1 MSYKYSKGA
10 QVIGDLKAADDTER
24 NTQIDFGEDYIG
36 FETSGSL
43 RMKISG
49 SDGSITFNEAFTF
62 PISDGSANQVLTT
75 NGSGQLSWTD
85 QSSGGGGGSGLE
97 YATGHVDLTTN
108 NKPVNWV
115 NASSIS
121 AASGI
126 KSWFIIPKN
135 TTIDKVIVSVKGN
148 NFSTANDGNVTLSI
162 YKNQSDYGS
171 TIVNQ
176 TVGADD
182 FSEKVSNM
190 AGGTTDC
197 NQKVFSGLNQS
208 VSEGDLIHIKVGKSS
223 GSDKEALVTIV
234 FDSGGSSSVT
244 IPYPRLYFSGI
255 SPVSQIGN
263 NSFTNATITTDNG
276 KYENGFIDFGSSGN
290 TAPARFESAIPLL
303 GGIYTFSFWFYSKR
317 TGSDYG
323 AILRQES
330 GGTPANTENYPLVT
344 WNTSDELGV
353 FNETSGG
360 TFYGSGY
367 DMTTHE
373 GSNTWIHMAVVANG
387 TNSKFYINGSLV
399 GTANGVV
406 TTSVKELGA
415 YDGNDTQVFSEGIDD
430 FAHWAESLSDQ
441 QISEIYNSSSKLRDI
456 VT

>member
-62 PISDGSANQVLTT
+62 PISDGSANQVLKT
-75 NGSGQLSWTD
+75 NGSGQLSWTN
-85 QSSGGGGGSGLE
+85 QSSGGGGGSG
-97 YATGHVDLTTN
+97 
-108 NKPVNWV
+108 
-115 NASSIS
+115 
-121 AASGI
+121 
-126 KSWFIIPKN
+126 
-135 TTIDKVIVSVKGN
+135 
-148 NFSTANDGNVTLSI
+148 VT
-162 YKNQSDYGS
+162 
-171 TIVNQ
+171 V
-176 TVGADD
+176 
-182 FSEKVSNM
+182 
-190 AGGTTDC
+190 
-197 NQKVFSGLNQS
+197 
-208 VSEGDLIHIKVGKSS
+208 
-223 GSDKEALVTIV
+223 
-234 FDSGGSSSVT
+234 
-244 IPYPRLYFSGI
+244 PYPRLYFSGI

-290 TAPARFESAIPLL
+290 TAPARFETAIPLL
-303 GGIYTFSFWFYSKR
+303 GGVYTFSFWFYSKR
-317 TGSDYG
+317 TGSDWG
-323 AILRQES
+323 AILRRES
-330 GGTPANTENYPLVT
+330 GGSPVNTQDYPILT
-344 WNTSDELGV
+344 EDSTDELGV
-353 FNETSGG
+353 YTESGG
-360 TFYGSGY
+360 QFYSSGY
-367 DMTTHE
+367 DMTALE
-373 GSNTWIHMAVVANG
+373 GATSWTHMAVVANG

-430 FAHWAESLSDQ
+430 FAHWAEELSAD

>member
-24 NTQIDFGEDYIG
+24 NTQIDFEEDYIG
-36 FETSGSL
+36 LETGGSL

-62 PISDGSANQVLTT
+62 PISDGSADQVLKT
-75 NGSGQLSWTD
+75 NGSGQLSWAT
-85 QSSGGGGGSGLE
+85 QSGGGSGGTGVGLE

-126 KSWFIIPKN
+126 KSWFIVPKD

-148 NFSTANDGNVTLSI
+148 NFNTANDGNITLSI
-162 YKNQSDYGS
+162 YKNQADYGS

-197 NQKVFSGLNQS
+197 NQKIFSGLNQS

-234 FDSGGSSSVT
+234 FDSGGGVT
-244 IPYPRLYFSGI
+244 VPYPRLYFSGI
-255 SPVSQIGN
+255 SAVSQIGN
-263 NSFTNATITTDNG
+263 NSFTNATISTDNG

-303 GGIYTFSFWFYSKR
+303 GGIYTFAFWFFSKR

-330 GGTPANTENYPLVT
+330 GGSPANTENYPLVT
-344 WNTSDELGV
+344 WNTSDE
-353 FNETSGG
+353 
-360 TFYGSGY
+360 
-367 DMTTHE
+367 
-373 GSNTWIHMAVVANG
+373 
-387 TNSKFYINGSLV
+387 
-399 GTANGVV
+399 
-406 TTSVKELGA
+406 
-415 YDGNDTQVFSEGIDD
+415 
-430 FAHWAESLSDQ
+430 
-441 QISEIYNSSSKLRDI
+441 
-456 VT
+456 

>member
-1 MSYKYSKGA
+1 MSYKYSKGP

-24 NTQIDFGEDYIG
+24 NTLIDFGEDYIG

-62 PISDGSANQVLTT
+62 PISDGSADQVLKT
-75 NGSGQLSWTD
+75 NGSGQLSWAT
-85 QSSGGGGGSGLE
+85 QSGGSSGGTGVGIE

-126 KSWFIIPKN
+126 KSWFIVPKD

-148 NFSTANDGNVTLSI
+148 NFNTSNDGNVTLSI
-162 YKNQSDYGS
+162 YKNQADYGS

-197 NQKVFSGLNQS
+197 NQKIFSGLNQS

-234 FDSGGSSSVT
+234 FDSGGGVT

-255 SPVSQIGN
+255 SAVSQIGN
-263 NSFTNATITTDNG
+263 NSFTNATISTDNG

-290 TAPARFESAIPLL
+290 TAPARFESEIPLL

-317 TGSDYG
+317 TGSDWG
-323 AILRQES
+323 AILRRES
-330 GGTPANTENYPLVT
+330 GGSPVNTQDYPIVT
-344 WNTSDELGV
+344 EDSTDELGV
-353 FNETSGG
+353 YTESGG
-360 TFYGSGY
+360 QFYSSGY
-367 DMTTHE
+367 DMTSLE
-373 GSNTWIHMAVVANG
+373 GTTSWTHMAVVANG

-399 GTANGVV
+399 GTANAVV

-415 YDGNDTQVFSEGIDD
+415 YDGNDTQVFAEGIDD
-430 FAHWAESLSDQ
+430 FAHWAETLSAD